1 MKKLIVSAIAAMML
15 AVTLLV
21 GCGGDPS
28 NLMQGT
34 KWEVTTMELDGK
46 TYDVKELAQQ
56 AGMDGGITVEF
67 SGDKAILNVLGERNE
82 TPYEY
87 SDGKVTIQGET
98 YEVSGDTFQ
107 MEIDGQILTLQK
119 QA

>member
-1 MKKLIVSAIAAMML
+1 MKKLMISALAAMVL

-21 GCGGDPS
+21 GCGGDPD
-28 NLMQGT
+28 NVMQGT
-34 KWEVTTMELDGK
+34 KWEVTSMELNGE

-67 SGDKAILNVLGERNE
+67 TGDKAILSVMGEKNE

-87 SDGKVTIQGET
+87 SDGKVTIQDES
-98 YEVSGDTFQ
+98 YAVNGDTFQ
-107 MEIDGQILTLQK
+107 MEIDGQILTLEK
-119 QA
+119 Q